1 MAATRLCPSFSYKQV
16 AVAEAGRTVNGK
28 KIAPAGSNGS
38 ARPDITAT
46 EARERY
52 DIEGADVVILWPISR
67 TGLPTAKIAAEK
79 NNSCPWVTGGGR
91 AAEHRALEE

>member
-1 MAATRLCPSFSYKQV
+1 M
-16 AVAEAGRTVNGK
+16 NGK
-28 KIAPAGSNGS
+28 KIAPAGANGS
-38 ARPDITAT
+38 ARSDITAT

-52 DIEGADVVILWPISR
+52 DIEGVGVGVGVDVDVDVDVVILWPISR
-67 TGLPTAKIAAEK
+67 NRLPTAQIAAEK